1 MARDVDAVNYIEYF
15 TLTQQKIQD
24 VFHEVRDSF
33 LFSHFEIYL
42 ESG

>member
-1 MARDVDAVNYIEYF
+1 MARDVDAV
-15 TLTQQKIQD
+15 KIQD
-24 VFHEVRDSF
+24 VFDEVRDSF